1 LEPGKLAD
9 VALWRLDDV
18 RHAGI
23 KDPVAALILGPAPHV
38 ELLLVNGDVIVDGG
52 ELRTADE
59 VKISKDI
66 ASASRRVA
74 ERMEATL

>member
-1 LEPGKLAD
+1 
-9 VALWRLDDV
+9 
-18 RHAGI
+18 
-23 KDPVAALILGPAPHV
+23 
-38 ELLLVNGDVIVDGG
+38 VIVDGG